1 MSIPE
6 NPFQDKKIIQADDPI
21 RKRLEEK
28 MNASEDVAALDAEL
42 DNVMRSKMSQATS

>member
-6 NPFQDKKIIQADDPI
+6 NPFNNKQIMQYDDPI

-28 MNASEDVAALDAEL
+28 MNAADDVAKLDSEL
-42 DNVMRSKMSQATS
+42 DNVMRSKMS

>member
-6 NPFQDKKIIQADDPI
+6 NPFIGKNIIQEDDPI

-28 MNASEDVAALDAEL
+28 FNTSLEVAKLDMEL
-42 DNVMRSKMSQATS
+42 DNVMKSKMN